1 VIKDRPEWWT
11 LTIEEACHKLQT
23 DLRHGLSS
31 AEANQRLRKHGLNK
45 LPDPTPTSPFII
57 FLRQFS
63 SFIVWVLIVAASI
76 AALLGEWID
85 SSAILVIIL
94 LNAILGFIQE
104 FRAEKSLAALRKLA
118 SPSSKVIRD
127 GILRTIPSIEV
138 VPGDLILF
146 EAGDKI
152 PADGRLVNSVHL
164 STQEASLTGESIP
177 IYKTTHPIDQKNPP
191 IGDRKNMAY
200 MGTITSGGKGHL
212 IVTETAL
219 ETELGKIATLL
230 KETKI
235 ETTPLQQRLT
245 KLGQRL
251 VFLCLI
257 IVMIIFGYGLI
268 RGLPLYE
275 MLLTSLSL
283 AVAAIP
289 EGLPAVVTISLAFGV
304 KKMVSKNALI
314 RRLSSVETLGSA
326 TVICTDKTGTLTQNE
341 MVVRNIWVNEQYI
354 DVTGIG
360 YIPEG
365 AFEIDHKKI
374 DPKSN
379 PGLMLALRIG
389 TLCNNANLLKK
400 NGIWEIVGD
409 PTEGAILVAAKK
421 AGLTPQ
427 SLEVENPL
435 IDEIPFDSE
444 RKRMTMLRKTEK
456 GPLFFVKGA
465 PDIILEHSQSIL
477 IDGKITP
484 LTKEKKKE
492 ILLANQHL
500 ANKALRVLAVAY
512 RESEMRKHIAV
523 GSEENLVFV
532 GLIAMM
538 DPPRIEAK
546 QAVATCKEA
555 GIKTVMI
562 TGDHKD
568 TGVAIA
574 KELDMMPEGSEAI
587 NGHELDGLS
596 DQELMDHVTKITVYA
611 RATAQHK
618 IRIIQAWKKHGEIVA
633 MTGDGINDAPAIK
646 EADIGVSMGI
656 TGTDVTKEASDM
668 VILDDNFASIVN
680 AVEEGRG
687 IYDNIMKFVRYLLT
701 SNIAE
706 ILVIFFG
713 MLLNLTDPQGNPFVA
728 LLPVQLLWINLVTDG
743 FPAIALGVDPV
754 DPTAMKRPPR
764 DPHERI
770 LSNKVITRFFS
781 ISLFI
786 AIGTI
791 LLCQKG
797 LQVSGELGHT
807 MAFTTLVIM
816 ELVKVQIIRR
826 QYHIGF
832 FSNGWLIAAL
842 ISSLCLQLAVI
853 YIPWLQVIFGTVPLG
868 LNDWGCIGFV
878 VVIVGIL
885 ANLALKRR

>member
-1 VIKDRPEWWT
+1 MIKDRPEWWT

-45 LPDPTPTSPFII
+45 LPDPTPTSPFVI

-63 SFIVWVLIVAASI
+63 SFIVWVLIVAAGI

-85 SSAILVIIL
+85 ASAILVIIL

-104 FRAEKSLAALRKLA
+104 FRAERSLAALRKLA

-138 VPGDLILF
+138 VPGDLILI

-152 PADGRLVNSVHL
+152 PADGRLVHSVHL

-177 IYKTTHPIDQKNPP
+177 IYKTTQPIEQKSPP
-191 IGDRKNMAY
+191 IGDRTNMTY
-200 MGTITSGGKGHL
+200 MGTIASGGKAHL

-219 ETELGKIATLL
+219 DTELGQIATLL

-235 ETTPLQQRLT
+235 ETTPLQQRLA

-251 VFLCLI
+251 VLLCLI
-257 IVMIIFGYGLI
+257 IVMFIFAYGLI

-275 MLLTSLSL
+275 MLITSLSL

-304 KKMVSKNALI
+304 KKMVSRNALI

-326 TVICTDKTGTLTQNE
+326 TVICADKTGTLTQNE

-360 YIPEG
+360 YTPEG
-365 AFEIDHKKI
+365 TFEIDHKKI

-379 PGLMLALRIG
+379 PELMLALRIG

-400 NGIWEIVGD
+400 NGIWKIVGD
-409 PTEGAILVAAKK
+409 PTEGAILVTAKK

-427 SLEVENPL
+427 SLEMENPL

-444 RKRMTMLRKTEK
+444 RKRMTMLRKTEE

-465 PDIILEHSQSIL
+465 PDIILEHSESIL
-477 IDGKITP
+477 VNGEIIP
-484 LTKEKKKE
+484 LTKEKSEE
-492 ILLANQHL
+492 ILSANRHL

-523 GSEENLVFV
+523 GPEENLVFV
-532 GLIAMM
+532 ALIAMM

-574 KELDMMPEGSEAI
+574 KELNMMHEGCEAI
-587 NGHELDGLS
+587 DGHELDTLS
-596 DQELMDHVTKITVYA
+596 DQELMDRVTKIVVYA

-618 IRIIQAWKKHGEIVA
+618 IRIIQAWKKHREIVA

-646 EADIGVSMGI
+646 EADIGISMGI

-770 LSNKVITRFFS
+770 LSNTVITRFFS
-781 ISLFI
+781 ISLFM

-791 LLCQKG
+791 LLCRQG

-826 QYHIGF
+826 PYHIGF

-853 YIPWLQVIFGTVPLG
+853 YTPWLQIVFGTVPLG
-868 LNDWGCIGFV
+868 LNDWGAIGFV

-885 ANLALKRR
+885 ANLTLKRR